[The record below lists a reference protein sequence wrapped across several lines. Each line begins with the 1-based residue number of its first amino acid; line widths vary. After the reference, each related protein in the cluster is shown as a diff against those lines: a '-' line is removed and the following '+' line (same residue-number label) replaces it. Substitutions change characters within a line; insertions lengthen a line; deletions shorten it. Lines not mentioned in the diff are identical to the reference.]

1 MITASQMVMISSEA
15 ANNDDYV
22 SRTMEKAE
30 KVIKDA
36 AMKGNRYVCF
46 YDICHSCDKG
56 YTKDKQNMVISKLK
70 QNGFDIKE
78 KWRIFG
84 GDQITPYVVW

>member
-1 MITASQMVMISSEA
+1 MVTASQMVMVSNDA
-15 ANNDDYV
+15 ANSNDYV
-22 SRTMEKAE
+22 SRAMKKAE
-30 KVIKDA
+30 RIIKEA

-46 YDICHSCDKG
+46 YDICHPCDKG
-56 YTKDKQNMVISKLK
+56 YTKYGENMVVSKLK

-84 GDQITPYVVW
+84 GDQISPYVVW

>member
-1 MITASQMVMISSEA
+1 MITANEMRMVSNDA
-15 ANNDDYV
+15 ANSDDYV

-30 KVIKDA
+30 RIIKEA

-56 YTKDKQNMVISKLK
+56 YTRD
-70 QNGFDIKE
+70 KE
-78 KWRIFG
+78 KIAG
-84 GDQITPYVVW
+84 

>member
-1 MITASQMVMISSEA
+1 MSLASEMAVISNGAATA
-15 ANNDDYV
+15 DDYV
-22 SRTMEKAE
+22 SKTFDKAIR
-30 KVIKDA
+30 VIKEA

-56 YTKDKQNMVISKLK
+56 YTRDKENMVVSKLK

-84 GDQITPYVVW
+84 GNQITPYVVW